1 MRFSPHEPR
10 FYYLIGKC
18 PVPAA
23 SLEEWAER
31 YDIRRKHVAHTP
43 IGGCCVSTV
52 FLGVDQ
58 GMGGAP
64 PLVFETM
71 VFRGGKSCEQ
81 WRTETWDEAEKRHKL
96 AVAQLRKEIKEKV
109 DE

>member
-1 MRFSPHEPR
+1 MRFSPREPR

-18 PVPAA
+18 PVPAD
-23 SLEEWAER
+23 SLEQWAKR
-31 YDIRRKHVAHTP
+31 YDHRNKHVGHTP
-43 IGGCCVSTV
+43 IGGCCVSTI

-58 GMGGAP
+58 GLGDGP

-71 VFRGGKSCEQ
+71 IFRGGDGCER
-81 WRTETWDEAEKRHKL
+81 WRTETWDDAEKQHKA
-96 AVAQLRKEIKEKV
+96 AVVQVRKEIREKV